1 MLLNW
6 VVRRAALIGV
16 TRTHIDVYFS
26 LDQVDVRIRR
36 LGLDL
41 NPGWV
46 PALGKVV
53 IFHYDAGSN

>member
-1 MLLNW
+1 MFLNR
-6 VVRRAALIGV
+6 VVRRAALVAI
-16 TRTHIDVYFS
+16 TRSHIDVYFS
-26 LDQVDVRIRR
+26 LEQASLPIRR

-53 IFHYDAGSN
+53 TFHYGDDRN